1 MQKNN
6 RFYTF
11 LFTNSNKTKNN
22 IRPFKV
28 SKQTIHVFLTV
39 LILTVGVASIGY
51 AGFIKN
57 TAFAKSDA
65 KVSAETAAT
74 TVSQTVNSVQNNQ
87 KAEHKSISYDRP
99 ESDID
104 IVYDDGGPDSALR
117 LTPAENEAQQNSM
130 GAQVRMMSKTGNAA
144 FLPTM
149 WAHFGKINNEF
160 GFRRNPFGGS
170 GTEFHPGLDIDGE
183 KGESIVAPANGV
195 VIKAEWHGG
204 YGNMIEIDH
213 GNNLKTRYGHLS
225 GFAVQA
231 GMSVQRGQLIGL
243 IGSTGR
249 STGAHLHYEIRF
261 NDRPIN
267 PRLFLSTAPTEL
279 AALNAR

>member
-1 MQKNN
+1 VQKNN

-22 IRPFKV
+22 IRPYRV
-28 SKQTIHVFLTV
+28 SEQILHVFLTA
-39 LILTVGVASIGY
+39 LILTVSVASIGY

-57 TAFAKSDA
+57 TAFAKSDTN
-65 KVSAETAAT
+65 VSAEAAAITA
-74 TVSQTVNSVQNNQ
+74 SQTVNSVQNNQ

-104 IVYDDGGPDSALR
+104 IIYDDGGPDSALR
-117 LTPAENEAQQNSM
+117 LSPAENEAQQNSM
-130 GAQVRMMSKTGNAA
+130 GTQVQMMAKTGNLAY
-144 FLPTM
+144 LPTM

-160 GFRRNPFGGS
+160 GFRRNPFGGGAS
-170 GTEFHPGLDIDGE
+170 EFHPGMDIDGE
-183 KGESIVAPANGV
+183 KGDTIVAPANGT
-195 VIKAEWHGG
+195 VIKAEWYGG

-213 GNNLKTRYGHLS
+213 GNGLKTRYGHLS

-243 IGSTGR
+243 VGSTGR
-249 STGAHLHYEIRF
+249 STGAHLHFEIRL
-261 NDRPIN
+261 NDKPIN
-267 PRLFLSTAPTEL
+267 PRLFLSSAPTEI